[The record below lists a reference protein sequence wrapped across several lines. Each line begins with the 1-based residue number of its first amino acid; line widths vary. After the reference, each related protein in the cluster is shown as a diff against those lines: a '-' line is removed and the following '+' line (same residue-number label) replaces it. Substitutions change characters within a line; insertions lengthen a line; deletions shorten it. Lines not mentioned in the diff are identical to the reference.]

1 MNKILDKLACDL
13 EEIFGSRFSH
23 NKSICEQHGK
33 DESSHPVSPPDM
45 VVYPLSTQEVSQTVK
60 RCAQDK
66 VPVIAFGA
74 GTALEGQ
81 VNAVQG
87 GVCIDLSRMNKVINI
102 SPDDQS
108 VTIEAG
114 ITREAL
120 NHELRT
126 TGLHFPVDPG
136 ANATLGGMAA
146 TGASGTTTVRYG
158 AMQAN
163 VLAAT
168 AVMADGSIVKLGSH
182 ARKTSAGY
190 DLLNL
195 LIGSEGTLGI
205 FTELT
210 VRIHG
215 RPEATATGV
224 YAFEN
229 LETMVDAV
237 SAAIQSGL
245 GVARLELLDEMAI
258 AGINKYAGLHLMVA
272 PTLITEFHGTPAS
285 IEADTA
291 CFKDI
296 ADMSGCL
303 DVRMETGIEGQAKI
317 WRARH
322 AVFYA
327 SKMENPNRYGLITD
341 VCVPISK
348 LAQSIKDARADFK
361 KHGIEPAFV
370 GHVGDGNYHTIIWV
384 DPDDLA
390 SIKTAKGIVHR
401 MGERA
406 ISVGG
411 TCTGEH
417 GIGMGKIDLL
427 AIEHETSLPFMR
439 VIKQALDPNNIL
451 NPGKLFE

>member
-1 MNKILDKLACDL
+1 MERIVRDL
-13 EEIFGSRFSH
+13 KDIFGNRFSQ
-23 NKSICEQHGK
+23 NKTICEQHGN

-45 VVYPLSTQEVSQTVK
+45 VVFPISTLEVSQIVK

-74 GTALEGQ
+74 GTGLEGQ
-81 VNAVQG
+81 VNAVKG
-87 GVCIDLSRMNKVINI
+87 GVCIDLSKMCKVISI
-102 SPDDQS
+102 SPDDQT

-114 ITREAL
+114 ITRETL
-120 NHELRT
+120 NYELRT

-168 AVMADGSIVKLGSH
+168 VVMADGSIVKLGSC
-182 ARKTSAGY
+182 APKTSAGY

-210 VRIHG
+210 VRIYG

-229 LETMVDAV
+229 LDTMVGTV
-237 SAAIQSGL
+237 SAAIQL
-245 GVARLELLDEMAI
+245 EIAVARLELIDEVAI
-258 AGINKYAGLHLMVA
+258 VGINKYAGLDMAVA
-272 PTLITEFHGTPAS
+272 PTLIAEFHGTPES
-285 IEADTA
+285 IVGDMAR
-291 CFKDI
+291 FKDI
-296 ADMSGCL
+296 AEMYGCL
-303 DVRMETGIEGQAKI
+303 DVRMETSIEGQAKI
-317 WRARH
+317 WRGRH
-322 AVFYA
+322 AAFYA
-327 SKMENPNRYGLITD
+327 SKMENPNRHGLITD

-348 LAQSIKDARADFK
+348 LAQSITDARADFK
-361 KHGIEPAFV
+361 KHGINTAFV
-370 GHVGDGNYHTIIWV
+370 GHVGDGNYHTIVWI
-384 DPDDLA
+384 DPDDIV
-390 SIKTAKGIVHR
+390 SIETAKGIIHR
-401 MGERA
+401 MGIRA
-406 ISVGG
+406 IAVGG

-417 GIGMGKIDLL
+417 GIGIGKMDLL
-427 AIEHETSLPFMR
+427 AIEHKTSLPFMR
-439 VIKQALDPNNIL
+439 AIKQALDPDNIL
-451 NPGKLFE
+451 NPEKLFA